1 MSLPNPNQPPK
12 PEALENPSVQQKFAR
27 SKKPSGKP
35 SKKIDWRA
43 SRWHSFRWFAVL
55 VLVSAGLHAIAFL
68 VPIPEEQTVIEKE
81 EVLPEP
87 IQVSTLPL
95 PELPEEEPAEPP
107 AEPQPAPPAPPSP
120 PAPAP
125 IPQQPTAAP
134 LPATLP
140 PELLQEPATEPPVEL
155 PIETPPDEPPPKD
168 PDPKP
173 PDQTVTRQGYDATG
187 TTQEEAFFALE
198 SFFGSGGLGDFYNF
212 NFADMQSVSAGGGSA
227 PLLSLSYPAEENS
240 CFEDISNPSLEA
252 GLAVIVGDLE
262 ENGSNK
268 RAVIEAQVL
277 QKTGYEAVDTWLEDV
292 MTGSEDVGVDVYD
305 AIATGASNAVL
316 PVNSPDELFSF
327 KVIIE
332 LPDQPCD

>member
-1 MSLPNPNQPPK
+1 MPNPNQPPK
-12 PEALENPSVQQKFAR
+12 PETLETPSDQRKFAP
-27 SKKPSGKP
+27 SKKPFA
-35 SKKIDWRA
+35 KIDWRA

-55 VLVSAGLHAIAFL
+55 VLVSVGLHAIAFL
-68 VPIPEEQTVIEKE
+68 IPISEEQTVIEKE

-87 IQVSTLPL
+87 IQVSSLPL
-95 PELPEEEPAEPP
+95 SELPEEEPAEPL
-107 AEPQPAPPAPPSP
+107 AEPQPAPPAPPP
-120 PAPAP
+120 PPPEPAPV
-125 IPQQPTAAP
+125 PQQPVAAP

-140 PELLQEPATEPPVEL
+140 PELLQEPLVEPIVEPPVEL
-155 PIETPPDEPPPKD
+155 PPDDPPPKD

-173 PDQTVTRQGYDATG
+173 PDQPVTRQSYDATG
-187 TTQEEAFFALE
+187 TTQEEAFSELG
-198 SFFGSGGLGDFYNF
+198 SFFNSGGLGDFYNF
-212 NFADMQSVSAGGGSA
+212 NFADMQPVSAGGGSA

-252 GLAVIVGDLE
+252 GLAAIVGDLE

-292 MTGSEDVGVDVYD
+292 VTGSEDAGIDVYD
-305 AIATGASNAVL
+305 AIATSASNAML

-327 KVIIE
+327 KVIVE